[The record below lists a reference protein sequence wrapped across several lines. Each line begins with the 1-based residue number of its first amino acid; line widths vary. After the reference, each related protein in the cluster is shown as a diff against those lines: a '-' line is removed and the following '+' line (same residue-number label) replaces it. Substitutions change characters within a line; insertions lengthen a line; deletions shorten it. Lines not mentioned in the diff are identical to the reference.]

1 MLSHI
6 CGYKPGKLN
15 SNWLSCRLLVRLRM
29 KWFRY
34 KWFLLLSVGKEFCE
48 WDVVASPC
56 LGIKSAMFSC
66 KVLWDLLPLSSQ
78 PRCLN
83 VPSVPLH
90 VLLHPPGLLFFPYS
104 SNLVNSY
111 GVFTS
116 SERAPG
122 TACSGQTPHCP
133 VFYCITSHYLFSQ
146 MFRSLGTETVA
157 TLFPGIISVAN
168 TLHSAWHI
176 WVGLLCCRKEQKNE
190 CERQVSEQWGR
201 KQGHRS

>member
-1 MLSHI
+1 MISSTLWGRNFVNEML
-6 CGYKPGKLN
+6 
-15 SNWLSCRLLVRLRM
+15 W
-29 KWFRY
+29 
-34 KWFLLLSVGKEFCE
+34 LLLALGL
-48 WDVVASPC
+48 SPRC
-56 LGIKSAMFSC
+56 FHARVSGICSHWA
-66 KVLWDLLPLSSQ
+66 LQ

-104 SNLVNSY
+104 SNLVNAY
-111 GVFTS
+111 RVFTS

-133 VFYCITSHYLFSQ
+133 VFNRITSHYLFSQ

-176 WVGLLCCRKEQKNE
+176 WVGLLCCRKEQKDE

>member
-1 MLSHI
+1 MRC
-6 CGYKPGKLN
+6 CG
-15 SNWLSCRLLVRLRM
+15 
-29 KWFRY
+29 
-34 KWFLLLSVGKEFCE
+34 
-48 WDVVASPC
+48 

-66 KVLWDLLPLSSQ
+66 KGLWDLLPLSSPAQ
-78 PRCLN
+78 VLECTFCPFACIT
-83 VPSVPLH
+83 PSTWST
-90 VLLHPPGLLFFPYS
+90 FFPYS
-104 SNLVNSY
+104 SNLVNAY
-111 GVFTS
+111 RVFTS

-133 VFYCITSHYLFSQ
+133 VFNRITSHYLFSQ

-176 WVGLLCCRKEQKNE
+176 WVGLLCCRKEQKDE